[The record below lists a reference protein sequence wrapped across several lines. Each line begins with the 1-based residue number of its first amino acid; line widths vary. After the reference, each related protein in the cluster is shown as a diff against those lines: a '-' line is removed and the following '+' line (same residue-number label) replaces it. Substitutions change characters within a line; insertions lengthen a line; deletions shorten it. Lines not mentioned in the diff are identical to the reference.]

1 MAARATESELLQ
13 RQRSAKPVLI
23 MAVFLLGAGTFLFM
37 SNIGL
42 LPVHNPWAFW
52 PVALVAVGVA
62 KLADSRTRG
71 EHTWS
76 ILMMIFGVMF
86 LLVSVGVFHVRLHDG
101 SWPVSIL
108 LIAMGIAGLAK
119 ALDATSV
126 RKRPA
131 VTAEDNSDARRN
143 DVLND
148 SVVLGVWKRRFETP
162 HFRGGQVQS
171 IFGTAEI
178 DLRRAQIRLE
188 GGSSRRRLHGH
199 FRGQDH
205 PTGQVDPGSLHP
217 GHFRLLDRQQRR
229 DRELSGCTLCS
240 GAGMHCWRMARPVCR
255 SRSCIA
261 WF

>member
-1 MAARATESELLQ
+1 MAARAPESELLQ

-71 EHTWS
+71 ERTWS

-178 DLRRAQIRLE
+178 DLRGAQISGPEWSAGIELFAVFGAIKLQIPE
-188 GGSSRRRLHGH
+188 GWKVAVHGAGYMGTFEDKTIPQARSIPDLCTLVISGYSIGSS
-199 FRGQDH
+199 
-205 PTGQVDPGSLHP
+205 V
-217 GHFRLLDRQQRR
+217 
-229 DRELSGCTLCS
+229 E
-240 GAGMHCWRMARPVCR
+240 
-255 SRSCIA
+255 IEN
-261 WF
+261 